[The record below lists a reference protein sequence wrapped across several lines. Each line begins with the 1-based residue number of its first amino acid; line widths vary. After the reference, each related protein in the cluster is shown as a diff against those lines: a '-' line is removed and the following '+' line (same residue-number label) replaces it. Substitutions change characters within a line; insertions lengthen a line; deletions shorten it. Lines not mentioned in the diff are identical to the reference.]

1 MTSHSQWTTYV
12 ICGWIMIWYPSGT
25 WPKVEQLVIT
35 ESSSNRATQNS
46 LTTEAVS
53 LGRSGMMRKLLLSS
67 GVAENN
73 ETNWQPASCPFLVVP
88 DVKSEPISLRPDF
101 NTVPNQNYPQ
111 GVFNPVYACFT
122 VVEDT
127 RCILR
132 MHNERIYSVT
142 LAIHNSCIT
151 HDAHRV

>member
-1 MTSHSQWTTYV
+1 MVNKMTTVAWMDRSRDGLSELYTGFKLYITT
-12 ICGWIMIWYPSGT
+12 S
-25 WPKVEQLVIT
+25 
-35 ESSSNRATQNS
+35 
-46 LTTEAVS
+46 
-53 LGRSGMMRKLLLSS
+53 
-67 GVAENN
+67 
-73 ETNWQPASCPFLVVP
+73 
-88 DVKSEPISLRPDF
+88 
-101 NTVPNQNYPQ
+101 TVPNQNYPQ

-142 LAIHNSCIT
+142 LVIHNSCIT

>member
-1 MTSHSQWTTYV
+1 MNLTAHSYKAPHSKKLFGYPYVEYPIANTYEVYPMANSHNYQ
-12 ICGWIMIWYPSGT
+12 
-25 WPKVEQLVIT
+25 
-35 ESSSNRATQNS
+35 SS
-46 LTTEAVS
+46 V
-53 LGRSGMMRKLLLSS
+53 
-67 GVAENN
+67 
-73 ETNWQPASCPFLVVP
+73 W
-88 DVKSEPISLRPDF
+88 SEPYGTQEKLYVTH
-101 NTVPNQNYPQ
+101 TVPNQNYPQ

-151 HDAHRV
+151 HDAHREFTFCIHLLYTTIV

>member
-1 MTSHSQWTTYV
+1 MYVDIAHVCGHSPCMWV
-12 ICGWIMIWYPSGT
+12 DI
-25 WPKVEQLVIT
+25 
-35 ESSSNRATQNS
+35 
-46 LTTEAVS
+46 
-53 LGRSGMMRKLLLSS
+53 
-67 GVAENN
+67 
-73 ETNWQPASCPFLVVP
+73 
-88 DVKSEPISLRPDF
+88 
-101 NTVPNQNYPQ
+101 TVPNQNYPQ

-142 LAIHNSCIT
+142 LVIHNSCIT

>member
-1 MTSHSQWTTYV
+1 MLGEELQASFLENSHH
-12 ICGWIMIWYPSGT
+12 
-25 WPKVEQLVIT
+25 
-35 ESSSNRATQNS
+35 
-46 LTTEAVS
+46 
-53 LGRSGMMRKLLLSS
+53 
-67 GVAENN
+67 
-73 ETNWQPASCPFLVVP
+73 
-88 DVKSEPISLRPDF
+88 DLRLKAIPH
-101 NTVPNQNYPQ
+101 TVPNQNYPQ

>member
-1 MTSHSQWTTYV
+1 MVPWLVPGSVPLMTSLTGLEILMV
-12 ICGWIMIWYPSGT
+12 G
-25 WPKVEQLVIT
+25 
-35 ESSSNRATQNS
+35 AT
-46 LTTEAVS
+46 
-53 LGRSGMMRKLLLSS
+53 G
-67 GVAENN
+67 
-73 ETNWQPASCPFLVVP
+73 
-88 DVKSEPISLRPDF
+88 
-101 NTVPNQNYPQ
+101 TVPNQNYPQ

>member
-1 MTSHSQWTTYV
+1 M
-12 ICGWIMIWYPSGT
+12 C
-25 WPKVEQLVIT
+25 L
-35 ESSSNRATQNS
+35 SSS
-46 LTTEAVS
+46 
-53 LGRSGMMRKLLLSS
+53 
-67 GVAENN
+67 
-73 ETNWQPASCPFLVVP
+73 PAY
-88 DVKSEPISLRPDF
+88 
-101 NTVPNQNYPQ
+101 TVPNQNYPQ